1 MFFTNMASD
10 RLILATGM
18 GAVSGRITKGGS
30 ALDSETA
37 IDYLLDGEIDY
48 DRLEKK
54 EEPE

>member
-1 MFFTNMASD
+1 MASD